1 MESIKLWIFSIFG
14 AGIVTSIFKIIIS
27 DSRIKKTVN
36 IFLSMFVFLY
46 TIIPLENISTDINVD
61 FNNTEYEYNDIY
73 KNGYESIIKESINK
87 ICKDNN
93 TSIIIFNIDSYI
105 DDDGYLVVN
114 SIEIKIDDESKNQII
129 KEKIKEKLDFE
140 VTFI

>member
-1 MESIKLWIFSIFG
+1 MFG

-27 DSRIKKTVN
+27 NSRIKKTVN

-46 TIIPLENISTDINVD
+46 TIIPLENISTDIDVD

-87 ICKDNN
+87 ICKENN

-105 DDDGYLVVN
+105 GDDGYLIVN